1 MLGHRATSRILT
13 LIAALL
19 ALTAAACRRESTS
32 AASHDADRTG
42 DPAELAVMSFNVR
55 YENETDEGARAWRK
69 RIVRIVGVIRDES
82 PDVIGLQEALHGQ
95 AADLRASLTDYG
107 FVGAGRDD
115 GVAAGEFTGIL
126 YRRDRFDRDAED
138 HGTFWL
144 SDTPQVP
151 GSRTWGN
158 RIPRT
163 VTWVRLVDRHSNRGC
178 YVFNTHWDHQHQESR
193 ERSALLLG
201 DRIAKRRHP
210 ADSVVLLGD
219 FNAVESNPAIGYLLG
234 KPVTLADRNA
244 QWPMRLVD
252 SFDAVNARIRDR
264 RTLHFWRGT
273 RKGTLKVDHIFV
285 SPGSEILAAAIRDQ
299 DHPPV
304 SDHFPV
310 TARLRLP

>member
-1 MLGHRATSRILT
+1 MLRHRATSRILT

-19 ALTAAACRRESTS
+19 ALTPAACRREP
-32 AASHDADRTG
+32 APAVSHDADRSG

-55 YENETDEGARAWRK
+55 HENATDEGARAWRK

-82 PDVIGLQEALHGQ
+82 PEVIGLQEAMQGQ
-95 AADLRASLTDYG
+95 AADLRASLTDYD

-115 GVAAGEFTGIL
+115 GAVAGEFTGIL
-126 YRRDRFDRDAED
+126 YRRDRFDRDAAD

-163 VTWVRLVDRHSNRGC
+163 VTWVRLIDRRSQRGC

-193 ERSALLLG
+193 EQSALLLG
-201 DRIAKRRHP
+201 DRITKRRHP
-210 ADSVVLLGD
+210 ADPVVLLGD
-219 FNAVESNPAIGYLLG
+219 FNAVESNPAIRYLLG
-234 KPVTLADRNA
+234 KPVTLADRDA

-252 SFDAVNARIRDR
+252 SFDAVNARMRDR

-285 SPGSEILAAAIRDQ
+285 SPGCEILAATIRDQ
-299 DHPPV
+299 DQPPV